1 MSSHRFIAGLILVLV
16 FAGAPV
22 FAVDSGVKGRIAGD
36 GPDASYYLAKDV
48 DAGIVI
54 NHLHT
59 LEFYKAQGEPTANL
73 GYHLADVDAALVKV
87 RAAMAALTKK
97 GHIIAV
103 VYNLPVTTT
112 EKQVTVSYTM
122 FPDTKIAFG
131 RGYAATL
138 TRVRVDD
145 GQLKGREFYARRL
158 VDRTHVVQS
167 DRAWLRVPGMKA
179 IALTENPKQVT
190 KFWEALAKKDPV
202 ASAQAYIDGNFVQVP
217 PDTQCDVMQL
227 STDHN
232 YALVRVTKDG
242 ALHNYWVLAT
252 VASLDA
258 PAK

>member
-1 MSSHRFIAGLILVLV
+1 MSSHRFLGGLILALAA
-16 FAGAPV
+16 AGAPV
-22 FAVDSGVKGRIAGD
+22 FAVDPGVKGRIAGD

-59 LEFYKAQGEPTANL
+59 LEVYKAQGEPTAKL

-87 RAAMAALTKK
+87 RAAIAALVKK

-103 VYNLPVTTT
+103 AYNLPVTTT
-112 EKQVTVSYTM
+112 EKELAVSYTM
-122 FPDTKIAFG
+122 FPDTNIAFG
-131 RGYAATL
+131 KGYGATL
-138 TRVRVDD
+138 TRVRIDD
-145 GQLKGREFYARRL
+145 GQLKGREFFARRL
-158 VDRTHVVQS
+158 VDRTHVVVS
-167 DRAWLRVPGMKA
+167 DRAWLRVAGMKA
-179 IALTENPKQVT
+179 IPLTENTKEVT
-190 KFWEALAKKDPV
+190 KYWTALAKKDQV

-217 PDTQCDVMQL
+217 PDTQCDVMHL

-232 YALVRVTKDG
+232 YALVRVTREG

-252 VASLDA
+252 AASLDA